1 MEAASTVFYLGD
13 DTLGLTLPNT
23 LERNTLAAHLR
34 QTGHWL
40 EVIPGARG
48 LSVQYD
54 PLKIAPIEAKARLET
69 ALASVVIPAET
80 ISKHWDVPVCYT
92 PEFALDMSHITA
104 QTGLTIEAIINKHT
118 GTLFTV
124 NMIGFTPGFAYLE
137 TAEPIPDVAR
147 LSAPRQ
153 SLPGGSVG
161 LAGGLCG
168 LYALAGPGGWLIIGR
183 TPMPLFQPAQADPFC
198 LNPGDTV
205 KFSPISKAEFRKR
218 SQ

>member
-1 MEAASTVFYLGD
+1 MEATSAVFYLGD
-13 DTLGLTLPNT
+13 DTLGLTLPDT
-23 LERNTLAAHLR
+23 LERNTLAAQLR

-40 EVIPGARG
+40 EVIPGANG

-54 PLKIAPIEAKARLET
+54 PLNIAPIEAKARLEA
-69 ALASVVIPAET
+69 ALASKVLPAQT
-80 ISKHWDVPVCYT
+80 SSKHWDIPVCYA
-92 PEFALDMSHITA
+92 PEFALDMPEISRQTGYTA
-104 QTGLTIEAIINKHT
+104 QEIIASHT
-118 GTLFTV
+118 SAAFTV
-124 NMIGFTPGFAYLE
+124 DMIGFTPGFAYLE
-137 TAEPIPDVAR
+137 SAKPIPDIAR
-147 LSAPRQ
+147 LATPRQ

-168 LYALAGPGGWLIIGR
+168 LYALAGPGGWPIIGR

-205 KFSPISKAEFRKR
+205 GFSPICEAEFRKL